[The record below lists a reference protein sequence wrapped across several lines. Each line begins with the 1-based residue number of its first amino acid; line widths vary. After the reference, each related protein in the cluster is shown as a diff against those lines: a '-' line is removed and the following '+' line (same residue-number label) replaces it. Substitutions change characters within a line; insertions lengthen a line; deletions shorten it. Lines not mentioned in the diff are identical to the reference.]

1 MGNNIEGKVV
11 IITGASSGIGEATA
25 RHLAALGAKVV
36 LGARRVERLEAIIA
50 ELTAAGSEAS
60 GGAASML
67 ATDVTRL
74 ADVEALVAHAVERYG
89 RVDVIINNAGLMAVG
104 SILKGRTDEW
114 ERMIDINIKG
124 VLNGIAAVLPVF
136 QKQQSG
142 HVINVGSVA
151 SHKVAP
157 GGAVY
162 SGTKFAVKAITEGLR
177 QESGAIRCTLIS
189 PGAIDTELPAGTS
202 DEATLKRL
210 EEAYKAA
217 LPADTIARA
226 MAYAI
231 AQPADVDVNEII
243 VRPTIQPF

>member
-1 MGNNIEGKVV
+1 
-11 IITGASSGIGEATA
+11 
-25 RHLAALGAKVV
+25 
-36 LGARRVERLEAIIA
+36 
-50 ELTAAGSEAS
+50 
-60 GGAASML
+60 ML

-74 ADVEALVAHAVERYG
+74 ADVQALVNHAVERFG
-89 RVDVIINNAGLMAVG
+89 RIDVIINNAGLMAVG

-114 ERMIDINIKG
+114 ERMVDINIKG

-136 QKQQSG
+136 HSQQSG

-202 DEATLKRL
+202 DEATLQRL
-210 EEAYKAA
+210 EEAYKVA
-217 LPADTIARA
+217 LPAETIARA

-231 AQPADVDVNEII
+231 AQPAEVDVNEIV
-243 VRPTIQPF
+243 VRPTVQPF

>member
-1 MGNNIEGKVV
+1 MSDNLAGKVV
-11 IITGASSGIGEATA
+11 VITGASSGIGEAAA
-25 RHLAALGAKVV
+25 RYLAAGSARVV
-36 LGARRVERLEAIIA
+36 LGARRVERLRAIVA
-50 ELTAAGSEAS
+50 EITAAGGEAT
-60 GGAASML
+60 ML
-67 ATDVTRL
+67 ATDVTHL
-74 ADVEALVAHAVERYG
+74 TEMQALVNHAVERFG
-89 RVDVIINNAGLMAVG
+89 RVDVLINNAGLMAVG

-136 QKQQSG
+136 HAQQSG

-189 PGAIDTELPAGTS
+189 PGAIDTELPSGTS

-210 EEAYKAA
+210 KEAYQAA
-217 LPADTIARA
+217 LPAETIARA

-231 AQPADVDVNEII
+231 AQPAEVDVNEII
-243 VRPTIQPF
+243 VRPTVQPF

>member
-1 MGNNIEGKVV
+1 MREDIADKVV
-11 IITGASSGIGEATA
+11 VITGASSGIGEATA

-36 LGARRVERLEAIIA
+36 LGARRVERLEAIVA

-74 ADVEALVAHAVERYG
+74 ADVEALVAHAIERYG

-104 SILKGRTDEW
+104 SILKGRTEEW

-177 QESGAIRCTLIS
+177 QECGAIRCTLIS

-210 EEAYKAA
+210 EEAYKVA
-217 LPADTIARA
+217 LPAQTIAHA

-231 AQPADVDVNEII
+231 AQPAEVDVNEIV
-243 VRPTIQPF
+243 VRPTVQPF